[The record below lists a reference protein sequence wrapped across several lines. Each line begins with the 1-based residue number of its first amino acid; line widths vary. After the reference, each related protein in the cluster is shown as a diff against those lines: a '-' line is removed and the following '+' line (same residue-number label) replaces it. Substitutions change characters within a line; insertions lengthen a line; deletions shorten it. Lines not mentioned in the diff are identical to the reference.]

1 MSDYT
6 NETNTVLNSHFSVN
20 RNNQQ
25 NLLAREHF
33 TNLSED
39 LQTLNII
46 VPNNSTL
53 DPYSSEQKYDENR
66 TLDLFQG
73 KPSPQNYTL
82 VVQRAKIVAQSI
94 PLFIYN
100 ETDALMRIRLT
111 AVISGVPY
119 DVSAPILYISNETT
133 PRHQY
138 VTNVSQWV
146 RMVNSAANTA
156 YNALLSA
163 AGITQAAF
171 VILGG
176 PAMAPLFAYNNDN
189 NFSWIFEQSYKSF
202 DNTANPTQ
210 IKLYFNQLLNDKFMN
225 AWDVFV
231 HNDNNN
237 PTLATQWQYEV
248 VVQDENNGNFSGG
261 YFTMKNLHYCY
272 DNLIECKKILIGTS
286 MGVQNEQSN
295 GFYRYV
301 SKDGLVYGANSGL
314 DNSTIPVRL
323 LLDLSVS
330 PTLEEFGQDIIYQPS
345 TYRYYN
351 ITSSTFQIINWR
363 YLWTGNNGIIHECY
377 QPYRSACSVKF
388 NFILR

>member
-1 MSDYT
+1 MSDYAE
-6 NETNTVLNSHFSVN
+6 ETNVVLNSHFSVN
-20 RNNQQ
+20 KNNQQ
-25 NLLAREHF
+25 NLLARSHF

-46 VPNNSTL
+46 VPNTTTL
-53 DPYSSEQKYDENR
+53 DPYQVEQKYDENR

-73 KPSPQNYTL
+73 KASPQNYTL

-100 ETDALMRIRLT
+100 ETDALMRIRMT

-119 DVSAPILYISNETT
+119 DVSAPISYISNETT
-133 PRHQY
+133 ARHQY
-138 VTNVSQWV
+138 VINVQQWV
-146 RMVNSAANTA
+146 RMVNSAATNC

-171 VILGG
+171 IILGG
-176 PAMAPLFAYNNDN
+176 PSVPPRFSYSSN
-189 NFSWIFEQSYKSF
+189 NFTWTFESAYKSF

-210 IKLYFNQLLNDKFMN
+210 IKVYFNQLLNDKFMN
-225 AWDVFV
+225 AWDVFA
-231 HNDNNN
+231 HNNNDN
-237 PTLATQWQYEV
+237 PTLVSQWQYEI
-248 VVQDENNGNFSGG
+248 VVQDMYNGNFVGG
-261 YFTMKNLHYCY
+261 LYFMKNLHYCY

-286 MGVQNEQSN
+286 MPVTSEQSN

-301 SKDGLVYGANSGL
+301 QKDGVVYGPNNGL
-314 DNSTIPVRL
+314 QNSTVPVKL

-330 PTLEEFGQDIIYQPS
+330 PSLEEFGQDIIYQPS
-345 TYRYYN
+345 TYRYFN
-351 ITSSTFQIINWR
+351 INSDTFKVINWR
-363 YLWTGNNGIIHECY
+363 FLWTGNSGIIHELY
-377 QPYRSACSVKF
+377 EPYGSACSVKF